1 MHPYVHYSTIHNS
14 QDVEVTVFLTAH
26 PLLLLFEESKHHC
39 RIILLYNSSNYIGL
53 ALNLLALFHQKNAE
67 EERERV
73 TIPSGK

>member
-1 MHPYVHYSTIHNS
+1 MHPYVHYNTIHNS

-26 PLLLLFEESKHHC
+26 PLVLLFEEPKNQC

-67 EERERV
+67 EDREGV
-73 TIPSGK
+73 MIQNGK